1 MSEKY
6 IFIFNNLTYIY
17 SIHIH
22 TVLNKVLLIK
32 NYFWYSFR
40 EEFSSKI
47 LDTNLKN
54 KIKIK
59 SMEMEIEKFD
69 LRLKSNQEINQLEIN
84 DLYKKR

>member
-1 MSEKY
+1 M
-6 IFIFNNLTYIY
+6 
-17 SIHIH
+17 
-22 TVLNKVLLIK
+22 IK

-47 LDTNLKN
+47 LDANLKN